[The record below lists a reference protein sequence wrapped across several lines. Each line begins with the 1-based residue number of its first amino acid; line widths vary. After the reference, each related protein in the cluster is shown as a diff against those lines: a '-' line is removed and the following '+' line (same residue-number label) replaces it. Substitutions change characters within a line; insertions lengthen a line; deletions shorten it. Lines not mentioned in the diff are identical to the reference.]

1 MGLGNLAIF
10 SCLTR
15 TVVVEG
21 GLKDVDEDDP
31 NLGLHHPP
39 RSGQDLV
46 MASLDL
52 RVL

>member
-21 GLKDVDEDDP
+21 GLKGVDEDDP
-31 NLGLHHPP
+31 NLGLHHPH
-39 RSGQDLV
+39 RSGQV